1 MVEKKI
7 GVFCD
12 AAAKCMHVVLPE
24 GKSEVTIADIAGRV
38 VLSETVEGCKFSWN
52 YSGNA
57 KGAYVVTV
65 ANGGKTQTVKVMA
78 N

>member
-1 MVEKKI
+1 
-7 GVFCD
+7 
-12 AAAKCMHVVLPE
+12 MHVVLPE

-38 VLSETVEGCKFSWN
+38 VLSESVEGCKFSWN
-52 YSGNA
+52 YSGLA